1 MHKTKNQNGTSRA
14 AIFVRLWETE
24 DGKLPLPLARHILK
38 LGFPKSDK
46 TRMHELAVKNQQG
59 VISASELEELDN
71 YVQAGELL
79 ALLQSKAR
87 SSLKGRKLRSNLIDT
102 R

>member
-1 MHKTKNQNGTSRA
+1 
-14 AIFVRLWETE
+14 
-24 DGKLPLPLARHILK
+24 
-38 LGFPKSDK
+38 
-46 TRMHELAVKNQQG
+46 MHELAVKNQQG

-87 SSLKGRKLRSNLIDT
+87 SSLKGRKGVSARHG
-102 R
+102 